1 MYLSFSDETHFPGR
15 MRRSTR
21 NVVGFWLLGL
31 FNNFCY
37 VIMLSAAHDLLR
49 ESTEKPD
56 TETERNARD
65 CNQLSTGTILLAD
78 VVPGIIIKSF
88 APFFFSAVSM
98 EARVVCVVGLSSLS
112 YLLVW
117 ISRGP
122 WAPRGKSSNEPTNQP
137 TNQPS
142 N

>member
-1 MYLSFSDETHFPGR
+1 MTDIVPVLSFSDEIPLPGR
-15 MRRSTR
+15 MKRSTR
-21 NVVGFWLLGL
+21 NVVGFWLIGL
-31 FNNFCY
+31 FNNYCY

-49 ESTEKPD
+49 ENEGKI
-56 TETERNARD
+56 ETASNGRD

-117 ISRGP
+117 G
-122 WAPRGKSSNEPTNQP
+122 GCDD
-137 TNQPS
+137 
-142 N
+142 